1 MDTPSAKCRAGRR
14 QPPEAELFAAVPRP
28 SAPAYRSCVGQVQQY
43 GHGDWVVSV
52 ETSCVSRGRTAR
64 RVDRLQLLEVELG
77 NRLQLLR
84 QARSFEIGREL
95 VQPARYSSC
104 RLMSADRRRPP
115 PRPRRDARRRRCR
128 GLAAALAQLGAVPH
142 LALGWG
148 HRGDAEELQPIAPID
163 NPLRSEWGKASMTS
177 AVWPTHGP
185 HLRPARGRAPSA
197 KSFSSTQWRIVGD
210 AHFAR
215 RQAIKRWQSPV
226 GEIALSLRGSNRRG
240 HPSVRAAHST
250 GNYEIGRTLFTPVE
264 IATFRPRMSSST
276 RTRPESSR

>member
-1 MDTPSAKCRAGRR
+1 MAIGSCRSR
-14 QPPEAELFAAVPRP
+14 PPVSVAAVPRGGSIVCSSSRSSSAIACSFSARLDP
-28 SAPAYRSCVGQVQQY
+28 S
-43 GHGDWVVSV
+43 
-52 ETSCVSRGRTAR
+52 
-64 RVDRLQLLEVELG
+64 RLGGSL
-77 NRLQLLR
+77 
-84 QARSFEIGREL
+84 S
-95 VQPARYSSC
+95 QPARYSSC